1 MVKYIM
7 RKLFILLV
15 LVVVAG
21 AMTSCLEYKE
31 PQYSPQIY
39 RSFFYVNP
47 LFKGDTI
54 VGAKD
59 TLDLIYDADDDSYEL
74 DTVYLGDTVMF
85 ASTFYT
91 VTNNLVA
98 VEMKWDTADMH
109 LWYLTNAEID
119 KVLMR
124 TDTVGSYTC
133 TMHFNPGYNRVT
145 YPIYFTPKKRGG
157 MKLKLSVESDSD
169 FPIHSVLIYIPA
181 IEARVAKED

>member
-1 MVKYIM
+1 M
-7 RKLFILLV
+7 RKFYILLV

-39 RSFFYVNP
+39 RSNFYLNP
-47 LFKGDTI
+47 QFQGDTL

-98 VEMKWDTADMH
+98 VEMKWDTTEME
-109 LWYLTNAEID
+109 LWYLTTADINKALL
-119 KVLMR
+119 K
-124 TDTVGSYTC
+124 TDTVGNLTC
-133 TMHFNPGYNRVT
+133 TMRFNPGYNRVT
-145 YPIYFTPKKRGG
+145 FPIYFTPKERGG

-169 FPIHSVLIYIPA
+169 FPIHSVLLYIPA
-181 IEARVAKED
+181 VEAPVETEE

>member
-1 MVKYIM
+1 M
-7 RKLFILLV
+7 RKFYIFLV

-39 RSFFYVNP
+39 RSEFYVNP
-47 LFKGDTI
+47 QFQGDTV

-59 TLDLIYDADDDSYEL
+59 TLDLSYDADDDSYEL

-98 VEMKWDTADMH
+98 VEMKWDTTEMD
-109 LWYLTNAEID
+109 LWYLTTADID
-119 KVLMR
+119 KALLK
-124 TDTVGSYTC
+124 TDTVGNLTC
-133 TMHFNPGYNRVT
+133 TMRFNPGYNRVT
-145 YPIYFTPKKRGG
+145 FPIYFTPKERGG

-169 FPIHSVLIYIPA
+169 FPIHSVLMYIPA
-181 IEARVAKED
+181 VEAPLETEE

>member
-1 MVKYIM
+1 M
-7 RKLFILLV
+7 RKFYILLV

-39 RSFFYVNP
+39 RSNFYLNP
-47 LFKGDTI
+47 QFQGDTL

-98 VEMKWDTADMH
+98 VEMKWDTTEME
-109 LWYLTNAEID
+109 LWYLTTADINKAIL
-119 KVLMR
+119 K
-124 TDTVGSYTC
+124 TDTVGNLTC
-133 TMHFNPGYNRVT
+133 TMRFNPGYNRVT
-145 YPIYFTPKKRGG
+145 FPIYFTPKERGG

-169 FPIHSVLIYIPA
+169 FPIHSVLLYIPA
-181 IEARVAKED
+181 VEAPVETEE

>member
-1 MVKYIM
+1 M
-7 RKLFILLV
+7 RKFYILLV

-39 RSFFYVNP
+39 RSNFYVNP
-47 LFKGDTI
+47 QFQGDTV

-98 VEMKWDTADMH
+98 VEMKWDTTEME
-109 LWYLTNAEID
+109 LWYLTTADINKALL
-119 KVLMR
+119 K
-124 TDTVGSYTC
+124 TDTVGNLTC
-133 TMHFNPGYNRVT
+133 TMRFNPGYNRVT
-145 YPIYFTPKKRGG
+145 FPIYFTPKERGG

-169 FPIHSVLIYIPA
+169 FPIHSVLLYIPA
-181 IEARVAKED
+181 VETPVETEE

>member
-1 MVKYIM
+1 M
-7 RKLFILLV
+7 RKFYIFLV

-39 RSFFYVNP
+39 RSNFYVNP
-47 LFKGDTI
+47 QFQGDTV

-98 VEMKWDTADMH
+98 VEMKWDTTEMD
-109 LWYLTNAEID
+109 LWYLTTADID
-119 KVLMR
+119 KALLK
-124 TDTVGSYTC
+124 TDTVGNLTC
-133 TMHFNPGYNRVT
+133 TMRFNPGYNRVT
-145 YPIYFTPKKRGG
+145 FPIYFTPKERGG

-181 IEARVAKED
+181 VEAPVETEE

>member
-1 MVKYIM
+1 M
-7 RKLFILLV
+7 RKFYILLV

-21 AMTSCLEYKE
+21 AMTSCLDYKE

-39 RSFFYVNP
+39 RSNFYVNP
-47 LFKGDTI
+47 QFQGDTV

-98 VEMKWDTADMH
+98 VEMKWDTTEMD
-109 LWYLTNAEID
+109 LWYLTTADLD
-119 KVLMR
+119 KALLK
-124 TDTVGSYTC
+124 TDTVGNLTC
-133 TMHFNPGYNRVT
+133 TMRFNPGYNRVT
-145 YPIYFTPKKRGG
+145 FPIYFTPKERGG

-181 IEARVAKED
+181 VEAPVETEE

>member
-1 MVKYIM
+1 M
-7 RKLFILLV
+7 RKFYILLV

-39 RSFFYVNP
+39 RSNFYVNP
-47 LFKGDTI
+47 QFQGDTV

-98 VEMKWDTADMH
+98 VEMKWDTTEMD
-109 LWYLTNAEID
+109 LWYLTTADID
-119 KVLMR
+119 KALLK
-124 TDTVGSYTC
+124 TDTVGNLTC
-133 TMHFNPGYNRVT
+133 TMRFNPGYNRVT
-145 YPIYFTPKKRGG
+145 FPIYFTPKERGG

-169 FPIHSVLIYIPA
+169 FPIHSVLMYIPA
-181 IEARVAKED
+181 VEAPVETEE

>member
-1 MVKYIM
+1 M
-7 RKLFILLV
+7 RKFYILLV

-39 RSFFYVNP
+39 RSNFYVNP
-47 LFKGDTI
+47 QFQGDTL

-98 VEMKWDTADMH
+98 VEMKWDTTEMD
-109 LWYLTNAEID
+109 LWYLTTADINKALL
-119 KVLMR
+119 K
-124 TDTVGSYTC
+124 TDTVGNLTC
-133 TMHFNPGYNRVT
+133 TMRFNPGYNRVT
-145 YPIYFTPKKRGG
+145 FPIYFTPKERGG

-169 FPIHSVLIYIPA
+169 FPIHSVLLYIPA
-181 IEARVAKED
+181 VEAPVETEE

>member
-1 MVKYIM
+1 M
-7 RKLFILLV
+7 RKFYILLV
-15 LVVVAG
+15 IVVVAG

-39 RSFFYVNP
+39 RSNFYLNP
-47 LFKGDTI
+47 QFQGDTL

-98 VEMKWDTADMH
+98 VEMKWDTTEME
-109 LWYLTNAEID
+109 LWYLTTADINKALL
-119 KVLMR
+119 K
-124 TDTVGSYTC
+124 TDTVGNLTC
-133 TMHFNPGYNRVT
+133 TMRFNPGYNRVT
-145 YPIYFTPKKRGG
+145 FPIYFTPKERGG

-169 FPIHSVLIYIPA
+169 FPIHSVLLYIPA
-181 IEARVAKED
+181 VEAPVETEE

>member
-1 MVKYIM
+1 M
-7 RKLFILLV
+7 RKFYILLV

-21 AMTSCLEYKE
+21 AMTSCLDYKE

-39 RSFFYVNP
+39 RSNFYVNP
-47 LFKGDTI
+47 QFQGDTV

-98 VEMKWDTADMH
+98 VEMKWDTTEMD
-109 LWYLTNAEID
+109 LWYLTTADID
-119 KVLMR
+119 KALLK
-124 TDTVGSYTC
+124 TDTVGNLTC
-133 TMHFNPGYNRVT
+133 TMRFNPGYNRVT
-145 YPIYFTPKKRGG
+145 FPIYFTPKERGG

-169 FPIHSVLIYIPA
+169 FPMHSVLIYIPA
-181 IEARVAKED
+181 IEAPVESEE

>member
-1 MVKYIM
+1 M
-7 RKLFILLV
+7 RKFYILLV

-39 RSFFYVNP
+39 RSAFYVNP
-47 LFKGDTI
+47 QFQGDTV

-98 VEMKWDTADMH
+98 VEMKWDTTEME
-109 LWYLTNAEID
+109 LWYLTTADINKALL
-119 KVLMR
+119 K
-124 TDTVGSYTC
+124 TDTVGNLTC
-133 TMHFNPGYNRVT
+133 TMRFNPGYNRVT
-145 YPIYFTPKKRGG
+145 FPIYFTPKERGG

-169 FPIHSVLIYIPA
+169 FPIHSVLLYIPA
-181 IEARVAKED
+181 VEAPVETEE

>member
-1 MVKYIM
+1 M
-7 RKLFILLV
+7 RKLYILLV

-39 RSFFYVNP
+39 RSEFYVNP
-47 LFKGDTI
+47 QFQGDTV

-98 VEMKWDTADMH
+98 VEMKWDTTEMD
-109 LWYLTNAEID
+109 LWYLTTADID
-119 KVLMR
+119 KALLK
-124 TDTVGSYTC
+124 TDTVGNLTC
-133 TMHFNPGYNRVT
+133 TMRFNPGYNRVT
-145 YPIYFTPKKRGG
+145 FPIYFTPKERGG

-169 FPIHSVLIYIPA
+169 FPMHSVLIYIPA
-181 IEARVAKED
+181 IEAPVESEE

>member
-1 MVKYIM
+1 M
-7 RKLFILLV
+7 RKFYILLV

-39 RSFFYVNP
+39 RSNFYVNP
-47 LFKGDTI
+47 QFQGDTV

-98 VEMKWDTADMH
+98 VEMKWDTTEMD
-109 LWYLTNAEID
+109 LWYLTTADID
-119 KVLMR
+119 KALLK
-124 TDTVGSYTC
+124 TDTVGNLTC
-133 TMHFNPGYNRVT
+133 TMRFNPGYNRVT
-145 YPIYFTPKKRGG
+145 FPIYFTPKERGG

-181 IEARVAKED
+181 VEAPLETEE

>member
-1 MVKYIM
+1 M
-7 RKLFILLV
+7 RKFYILLV
-15 LVVVAG
+15 LLVVAG

-39 RSFFYVNP
+39 RSNFYVNP
-47 LFKGDTI
+47 QFQGDTV

-98 VEMKWDTADMH
+98 VEMKWDTTEMD
-109 LWYLTNAEID
+109 LWYLTTADINKALL
-119 KVLMR
+119 K
-124 TDTVGSYTC
+124 TDTVGNLTC
-133 TMHFNPGYNRVT
+133 TMRFNPGYNRVT
-145 YPIYFTPKKRGG
+145 FPIYFTPKERGG

-169 FPIHSVLIYIPA
+169 FPIHSVLLYIPA
-181 IEARVAKED
+181 VEAPVETEE

>member
-1 MVKYIM
+1 M
-7 RKLFILLV
+7 RKFYILLV

-39 RSFFYVNP
+39 RSNFYLNP
-47 LFKGDTI
+47 QFQGDTL

-59 TLDLIYDADDDSYEL
+59 TLDRIYDADDDSYEL

-98 VEMKWDTADMH
+98 VEMKWDTTEME
-109 LWYLTNAEID
+109 LWYLTTADINKALL
-119 KVLMR
+119 K
-124 TDTVGSYTC
+124 TDTVGNLTC
-133 TMHFNPGYNRVT
+133 TMRFNPGYNRVT
-145 YPIYFTPKKRGG
+145 FPIYFTPKERGG

-169 FPIHSVLIYIPA
+169 FPIHSVLLYIPA
-181 IEARVAKED
+181 VEAPVETEE

>member
-1 MVKYIM
+1 M
-7 RKLFILLV
+7 RKFYILLV

-21 AMTSCLEYKE
+21 AMTSCLDYKE

-39 RSFFYVNP
+39 RSNFYVNP
-47 LFKGDTI
+47 QFQGDTV

-98 VEMKWDTADMH
+98 VEMKWDTTEMD
-109 LWYLTNAEID
+109 LWYLTTADID
-119 KVLMR
+119 KALLK
-124 TDTVGSYTC
+124 TDTVGNLTC
-133 TMHFNPGYNRVT
+133 TMRFNPGYNRVT
-145 YPIYFTPKKRGG
+145 FPIYFTPKERGG

-181 IEARVAKED
+181 VEAPLETEE

>member
-1 MVKYIM
+1 M
-7 RKLFILLV
+7 RKFYILLV

-39 RSFFYVNP
+39 RSNFYVNP
-47 LFKGDTI
+47 QFQGDTV

-98 VEMKWDTADMH
+98 VEMKWDTTEMD
-109 LWYLTNAEID
+109 LWYLTTADID
-119 KVLMR
+119 KALLK
-124 TDTVGSYTC
+124 TDTVGNLTC
-133 TMHFNPGYNRVT
+133 TMRFNPGYNRVT
-145 YPIYFTPKKRGG
+145 FPIYFTPKERGG

-181 IEARVAKED
+181 VEAPVETEE

>member
-1 MVKYIM
+1 M
-7 RKLFILLV
+7 RKFYILLV

-21 AMTSCLEYKE
+21 AMTSCLDYKE

-39 RSFFYVNP
+39 RSEFYVNP
-47 LFKGDTI
+47 QFQGDTVI
-54 VGAKD
+54 GAKD

-98 VEMKWDTADMH
+98 VEMKWDTTEMD
-109 LWYLTNAEID
+109 LWYLTTADID
-119 KVLMR
+119 KALLK
-124 TDTVGSYTC
+124 TDTVGNLTC
-133 TMHFNPGYNRVT
+133 TMRFNPGYNRVT
-145 YPIYFTPKKRGG
+145 FPIYFTPKERGG

-169 FPIHSVLIYIPA
+169 FPIHSVLMYIPA
-181 IEARVAKED
+181 VEAPLETEE

>member
-1 MVKYIM
+1 M
-7 RKLFILLV
+7 RKFYILLV

-39 RSFFYVNP
+39 RSEFYVNP
-47 LFKGDTI
+47 QFQGDTV

-59 TLDLIYDADDDSYEL
+59 TLDISYDADDDSYEL

-98 VEMKWDTADMH
+98 VEMKWDTTEMD
-109 LWYLTNAEID
+109 LWYLTTADID
-119 KVLMR
+119 KALLK
-124 TDTVGSYTC
+124 TDTVGNLTC
-133 TMHFNPGYNRVT
+133 TMRFNPGYNRVT
-145 YPIYFTPKKRGG
+145 FPIYFTPKERGG

-181 IEARVAKED
+181 VEAPLETEE

>member
-1 MVKYIM
+1 M
-7 RKLFILLV
+7 RKFYILLV
-15 LVVVAG
+15 LVVV

-39 RSFFYVNP
+39 RSNFYVNP
-47 LFKGDTI
+47 QFQGDTV

-98 VEMKWDTADMH
+98 VEMKWDTTEMD
-109 LWYLTNAEID
+109 LWYLTTADINKALL
-119 KVLMR
+119 K
-124 TDTVGSYTC
+124 TDTVGNLTC
-133 TMHFNPGYNRVT
+133 TMRFNPGYNRVT
-145 YPIYFTPKKRGG
+145 FPIYFTPKERGG

-169 FPIHSVLIYIPA
+169 FPIHSVLLYIPA
-181 IEARVAKED
+181 VEAPVETEE

>member
-1 MVKYIM
+1 M
-7 RKLFILLV
+7 RKFYILLV

-31 PQYSPQIY
+31 PQYSPLIY
-39 RSFFYVNP
+39 RSNFYVNP
-47 LFKGDTI
+47 QFQGDTL

-98 VEMKWDTADMH
+98 VEMKWDTTEME
-109 LWYLTNAEID
+109 LWYLTTADINKALL
-119 KVLMR
+119 K
-124 TDTVGSYTC
+124 TDTVGNLTC
-133 TMHFNPGYNRVT
+133 TMRFNPGYNRVT
-145 YPIYFTPKKRGG
+145 FPIYFTPKERGG

-169 FPIHSVLIYIPA
+169 FPIHSVLLYIPA
-181 IEARVAKED
+181 VEAPVETEE

>member
-1 MVKYIM
+1 M
-7 RKLFILLV
+7 RKFYILLV

-39 RSFFYVNP
+39 RSNFYVNP
-47 LFKGDTI
+47 QFQGDTV

-98 VEMKWDTADMH
+98 VEMKWDTTEMD
-109 LWYLTNAEID
+109 LWYLTTADID
-119 KVLMR
+119 KALLK
-124 TDTVGSYTC
+124 TDTVGNLTC
-133 TMHFNPGYNRVT
+133 TMRFNPGYNRVT
-145 YPIYFTPKKRGG
+145 FPIYFTPKERGG

-169 FPIHSVLIYIPA
+169 FPIHSVLMYIPA
-181 IEARVAKED
+181 VEAPLETEE

>member
-1 MVKYIM
+1 M
-7 RKLFILLV
+7 RKFYILLV

-39 RSFFYVNP
+39 RSEFYVNP
-47 LFKGDTI
+47 QFQGDTV

-98 VEMKWDTADMH
+98 VEMKWDTTEMD
-109 LWYLTNAEID
+109 LWYLTTADID
-119 KVLMR
+119 KALLK
-124 TDTVGSYTC
+124 TDTVGNLTC
-133 TMHFNPGYNRVT
+133 TMRFNPGYNRVT
-145 YPIYFTPKKRGG
+145 FPIYFTPKERGG

-169 FPIHSVLIYIPA
+169 FPIHSVLMYIPA
-181 IEARVAKED
+181 VEAPVETEE

>member
-1 MVKYIM
+1 M
-7 RKLFILLV
+7 RKFYIFLV

-39 RSFFYVNP
+39 RSTFYVNP
-47 LFKGDTI
+47 LLQGDSV

-59 TLDLIYDADDDSYEL
+59 TLDLIYDADNDSYKL

-98 VEMKWDTADMH
+98 VEMKWDTTEMD
-109 LWYLTNAEID
+109 LWYLTTADID
-119 KVLMR
+119 KALLK
-124 TDTVGSYTC
+124 TDTVGNLTC
-133 TMHFNPGYNRVT
+133 TMRFNPGYNRVT
-145 YPIYFTPKKRGG
+145 FPIYFTPKERGG

-169 FPIHSVLIYIPA
+169 FPIHSVLLYIPA
-181 IEARVAKED
+181 VEAPVETEE

>member
-1 MVKYIM
+1 M
-7 RKLFILLV
+7 RKFYIFLV

-39 RSFFYVNP
+39 RSTFYVNP
-47 LFKGDTI
+47 QLQGDSV
-54 VGAKD
+54 VGFKD

-98 VEMKWDTADMH
+98 VEMKWDTTKMD
-109 LWYLTNAEID
+109 LWYLTTADIDNALL
-119 KVLMR
+119 K
-124 TDTVGSYTC
+124 TDTVKNLTC
-133 TMHFNPGYNRVT
+133 TMRFNPGYNRVT
-145 YPIYFTPKKRGG
+145 FPIYFTPKEQGG
-157 MKLKLSVESDSD
+157 MKLMLSVESDSD
-169 FPIHSVLIYIPA
+169 FPIHSVLLYIPTV
-181 IEARVAKED
+181 EAPVETEE

>member
-1 MVKYIM
+1 M
-7 RKLFILLV
+7 RKFYILLV

-39 RSFFYVNP
+39 RSNFYVNP
-47 LFKGDTI
+47 QFQGDTV

-98 VEMKWDTADMH
+98 VEMKWDTTEMD
-109 LWYLTNAEID
+109 LWYLTPADID
-119 KVLMR
+119 KALLK
-124 TDTVGSYTC
+124 TDTVGNLTC
-133 TMHFNPGYNRVT
+133 TMRFNPGYNRVT
-145 YPIYFTPKKRGG
+145 FPIYFTPKERGG

-169 FPIHSVLIYIPA
+169 FPIHSVLLYIPA
-181 IEARVAKED
+181 VEAPVETEE

>member
-1 MVKYIM
+1 M
-7 RKLFILLV
+7 RKFYILLV

-39 RSFFYVNP
+39 RSNFYVNP
-47 LFKGDTI
+47 QFQGDTV

-98 VEMKWDTADMH
+98 VEMKWDTTEMD
-109 LWYLTNAEID
+109 LWYLTTADID
-119 KVLMR
+119 KALLK
-124 TDTVGSYTC
+124 TDTVENLTC
-133 TMHFNPGYNRVT
+133 TMRFNPGYNRVT
-145 YPIYFTPKKRGG
+145 FPIYFTPKERGG

-169 FPIHSVLIYIPA
+169 FPIHSVLLYIPA
-181 IEARVAKED
+181 VEAPVETEE

>member
-1 MVKYIM
+1 M
-7 RKLFILLV
+7 RKFYILLV

-39 RSFFYVNP
+39 RSEFYVNP
-47 LFKGDTI
+47 QFQGDTV

-85 ASTFYT
+85 ASTYYT

-98 VEMKWDTADMH
+98 VEMKWDTTEMD
-109 LWYLTNAEID
+109 LWYLTTADID
-119 KVLMR
+119 KALLK
-124 TDTVGSYTC
+124 TDTVGNLTC
-133 TMHFNPGYNRVT
+133 TMRFNPGYNRVT
-145 YPIYFTPKKRGG
+145 FPIYFTPKERGG

-181 IEARVAKED
+181 VEAPLETEE

>member
-1 MVKYIM
+1 M
-7 RKLFILLV
+7 RKFYILLV

-21 AMTSCLEYKE
+21 AMTSCLDYKE

-39 RSFFYVNP
+39 RSNFYVNP
-47 LFKGDTI
+47 KFQGDTV

-98 VEMKWDTADMH
+98 VEMKWDTTEMD
-109 LWYLTNAEID
+109 LWYLTTADID
-119 KVLMR
+119 KALLK
-124 TDTVGSYTC
+124 TDTVGNLTC
-133 TMHFNPGYNRVT
+133 TMRFNPGYNRVT
-145 YPIYFTPKKRGG
+145 FPIYFTPKERGG

-181 IEARVAKED
+181 VEAPVETEE

>member
-1 MVKYIM
+1 M
-7 RKLFILLV
+7 RKFYILLV

-39 RSFFYVNP
+39 RSNFYVNP
-47 LFKGDTI
+47 QFQGDTV

-98 VEMKWDTADMH
+98 VEMKWDTTEMD
-109 LWYLTNAEID
+109 LWYLTTADID
-119 KVLMR
+119 KALLK
-124 TDTVGSYTC
+124 TDTVGNLTC
-133 TMHFNPGYNRVT
+133 TMRFNPGYNRVT
-145 YPIYFTPKKRGG
+145 FPIYFTPKERGG

-169 FPIHSVLIYIPA
+169 FPMHSVLIYIPA
-181 IEARVAKED
+181 IEAPVESEE

>member
-1 MVKYIM
+1 M
-7 RKLFILLV
+7 RKFYILLV

-39 RSFFYVNP
+39 RSNFYLNP
-47 LFKGDTI
+47 QFQGDTL

-98 VEMKWDTADMH
+98 VEMKWDTTEME
-109 LWYLTNAEID
+109 LWYLTTAEIN
-119 KVLMR
+119 KALLK
-124 TDTVGSYTC
+124 TDTVGNLTC
-133 TMHFNPGYNRVT
+133 TMRFNPGYNRVT
-145 YPIYFTPKKRGG
+145 FPIYFTPKERGG

-169 FPIHSVLIYIPA
+169 FPIHSVLLYIPA
-181 IEARVAKED
+181 VEAPVETEE